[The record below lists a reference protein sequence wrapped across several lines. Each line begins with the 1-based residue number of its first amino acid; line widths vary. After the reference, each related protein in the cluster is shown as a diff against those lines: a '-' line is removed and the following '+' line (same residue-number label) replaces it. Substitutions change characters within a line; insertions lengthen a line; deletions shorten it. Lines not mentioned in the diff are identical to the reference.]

1 MEGMR
6 LELELTRRTAAQL
19 KLKLNDLK
27 EDHGHLLVRHAALTV
42 QHAAELRAA
51 TAAQALLAEAVA
63 SIHAQEGA
71 LAASSGIIA
80 ALQVC
85 SHLANVS

>member
-27 EDHGHLLVRHAALTV
+27 EDHEHLLVRHEALTT
-42 QHAAELRAA
+42 QHAWESRAA

-63 SIHAQEGA
+63 SIHSQEDA
-71 LAASSGIIA
+71 LAASNASVA
-80 ALQVC
+80 TLQVD
-85 SHLANVS
+85 S